1 MNLTIELTD
10 EQNRLLAQR
19 AEELGVS
26 VEHLARAAVVDLIS
40 RPEQDYVE
48 AAEHVLQKN
57 AELYRRL
64 S

>member
-19 AEELGVS
+19 AGELGVS

-40 RPEQDYVE
+40 RPEQDYVD

-57 AELYRRL
+57 AELYGRL